1 MGLLHR
7 DTVQRGTFILSL
19 SPFPFYFFSTLPS
32 FLRLFSSLALL
43 FLLLFRGGLF
53 TGFCFLSV
61 LPLFL
66 LLFFRLVAP
75 LSRFAMGNS
84 LLLSLSLCRESC
96 AVGDV

>member
-32 FLRLFSSLALL
+32 FVF

-75 LSRFAMGNS
+75 LARFAMGNS